1 MGQGEEQNIELQQMN
16 LLVLGW
22 HMASICRQAKFGSA
36 VEYRYIERLLKDS
49 HQIKQKP
56 IGRKRFDTKC
66 EKNAFI
72 NWVVSLECEINS
84 IPPRNIYNFD
94 GTSFQCGECKTET
107 ANIRH
112 VCMQHASYACAYT

>member
-1 MGQGEEQNIELQQMN
+1 MN
-16 LLVLGW
+16 LLILGW

-36 VEYRYIERLLKDS
+36 VEYRYIERVPNDS

-94 GTSFQCGECKTET
+94 GTSFQYGECKTET

-112 VCMQHASYACAYT
+112 ACHATC